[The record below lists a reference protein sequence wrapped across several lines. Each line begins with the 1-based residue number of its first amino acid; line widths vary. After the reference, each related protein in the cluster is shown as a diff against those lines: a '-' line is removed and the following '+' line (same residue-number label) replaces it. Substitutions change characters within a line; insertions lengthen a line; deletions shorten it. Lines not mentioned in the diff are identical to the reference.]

1 MMEIKTRYLPP
12 GTILEERYVVGRVI
26 GQGSFGITYI
36 GRDTLFDD
44 VVAVKEYFP
53 AHHVFRNVTGDE
65 GIKVCLYEDEDQ
77 TEYEQMMGKFLDE
90 AKRLSQFREVRGI
103 VSVRDF
109 FFANNT
115 AYMVME
121 YVEGVSLKE
130 YVEKN
135 GPMKGEW
142 VLLHMDPLMDALER
156 IHETGLIHRDISPDN
171 IIVKPD
177 SSLELID
184 FGSARQTNT
193 EEEKSL
199 TVVFKRGF
207 SPAEQYRSRG
217 EQGIFTDVYAVCAT
231 MYFCLTG
238 KVPDEALE
246 RIFVDETP
254 SLLSMPEIELSR
266 SQKKAVMKG
275 ISVRAQERYSSI
287 RELRMALNGETG
299 RHNRGKVLC
308 AMGVTVCLIAGI
320 IYHYVSGDEGMQ
332 DERMSV
338 VSGSIYAGRDVPQIS
353 SGAASSAV
361 QYIAES
367 DNKPVL
373 SPAVEKTYRVPSV
386 VGLDQGKAKKK
397 LKQKKMK
404 VTLQWIDSQKEKNM
418 VISQSV
424 KKGKK
429 VRAGTKIRLKVSRG
443 KAEPEPTPVPTA
455 RPTPLPKPAA
465 TKKPSQEKLD
475 GMID

>member
-12 GTILEERYVVGRVI
+12 DTVLGDRYVVGRVI

-36 GRDTLFDD
+36 GRDTLFDS

-53 AHHVFRNVTGDE
+53 AHHVYRNVTGAE
-65 GIKVCLYEDEDQ
+65 GIMVCLYEDEDQ
-77 TEYEQMMGKFLDE
+77 SEYKQMMGKFLDE

-109 FFANNT
+109 FFENNT

-130 YVEKN
+130 YVEKH

-142 VLLHMDPLMDALER
+142 VLTHMDPLMDALEK

-184 FGSARQTNT
+184 FGSARETNT
-193 EEEKSL
+193 EKEKSL

-238 KVPDEALE
+238 TVPDEALE

-254 SLLSMPEIELSR
+254 SLLSMPQVELSR
-266 SQKKAVMKG
+266 RQKKAVMKG
-275 ISVRAQERYSSI
+275 ISVRAKERYSSI
-287 RELRMALNGETG
+287 RELRMALKGERE
-299 RHNRGKVLC
+299 RHSRIKVLC
-308 AMGVTVCLIAGI
+308 AAGVAVCLLMGLV
-320 IYHYVSGDEGMQ
+320 YGYGKGSGRIQTGKAP
-332 DERMSV
+332 SANGSGV
-338 VSGSIYAGRDVPQIS
+338 VDRDAPGIS
-353 SGAASSAV
+353 SGAGSAAV
-361 QYIAES
+361 QYRA
-367 DNKPVL
+367 DGDTTPVPA
-373 SPAVEKTYRVPSV
+373 PAVEKLYQVPSV
-386 VGLDQGKAKKK
+386 TGLDHKKAEKK

-404 VTLQWIDSQKEKNM
+404 VSIQWVDSEKKKNT
-418 VISQSV
+418 VTAQSV
-424 KKGKK
+424 KKGKR

-443 KAEPEPTPVPTA
+443 KTEPEPTPVPTA
-455 RPTPLPKPAA
+455 RPTHSPRPAA
-465 TKKPSQEKLD
+465 TKKPPQDKLD

>member
-177 SSLELID
+177 LSLELID

-266 SQKKAVMKG
+266 CQKKAVMKG

-287 RELRMALNGETG
+287 RELRMALNGETD

-308 AMGVTVCLIAGI
+308 AMGVTVCLIAGVV
-320 IYHYVSGDEGMQ
+320 YRYVSGDGEMQ
-332 DERMSV
+332 DERMPI
-338 VSGSIYAGRDVPQIS
+338 VSGSIYAGRDVPRIS
-353 SGAASSAV
+353 SGVTSSAV
-361 QYIAES
+361 QHIAES
-367 DNKPVL
+367 DNKPVS

-386 VGLDQGKAKKK
+386 VGLDQSKAKKK

-404 VTLQWIDSQKEKNM
+404 VTLQWTDSQKEKNT

-443 KAEPEPTPVPTA
+443 KAEPEPTPVPTV
-455 RPTPLPKPAA
+455 RPTPLPKPTA